1 MEKQIGFSEK
11 KSPFADATAVWHM
24 ADLNDTAVKNSN
36 LTPHGDVKL
45 GIELKGAEREASIKR
60 GGDGYVAEFHGGY
73 FVAGSG
79 SSECSRIC
87 KNSGLRLHSGL
98 NDQKLSL
105 TGKEMTFCIR
115 MRDSSGK
122 WNMPLFGRYDK
133 DDPLNSILCG
143 VDVDTKPF
151 LLNSPYYLFA
161 EEGEEQATRGSKA
174 LLEFQWR
181 TEPLDC
187 IIKRFKNR
195 ADDEDPIV
203 NDARNGVLP
212 LRVPVELIGP
222 TDWHDVVVRFNGPN
236 LEMFVDGVLADE
248 DWPYGSLYKF
258 TAPFV
263 IGAGF
268 SDGKLTEGFHGQID
282 HLALW
287 NRALTDDEI
296 AMLSGG
302 KDEVAKREVEILGEE
317 HPSLQYWRPR
327 GYNTYAGDCMLLFHD
342 DRLHLFWLFDRRHH
356 SSKWHL
362 GAHQYA
368 HASTTDL
375 IHWEHHPLAVPIIK
389 QWECAMGTGDFIH
402 HDGKFYAFYT
412 DCGGRCQ
419 FPDKPHQGSGIFMST
434 STDGIHF
441 TKEPGPV
448 VPGGDCTIFLDK
460 TTGHFHLLTPGNTDD
475 GQSGIIDYI
484 SIDLKNWTKQPE
496 LFHDTAGPCPHHFQW
511 NDWYY
516 FTVGGRFW
524 KSHNPLGPWTLL
536 RPERI
541 DHQSLAYPKTA
552 AFKDNRRIAAGWVG
566 DGGWGGDLVFRELI
580 QHEDGSL
587 GTKFP
592 PEMIPQS
599 GEPLNLPFTAL
610 TEGASGNSKTFRL
623 SSPEG
628 RIETISVNA
637 PDGFE
642 VGMLTEVPRDVRI
655 TLQVRQES
663 DSACFGLCVRGSG
676 SYQEGCELRFEP
688 TKQRVQFGNPDD
700 GKMGRDSDYAIDH
713 VEGLDCPFV
722 LDIVM
727 KDDIV
732 DVCIDNRRTIIKRC
746 PNLQGN
752 RLFFFAQNSEVT
764 FDSIEIR
771 PLLDWEP

>member
-11 KSPFADATAVWHM
+11 KSPFADAVAVWHM
-24 ADLNDTAVKNSN
+24 TDSNDTAGKNSN

-45 GIELKGAEREASIKR
+45 GVELKGAEREASIKR

-73 FVAGSG
+73 LVAGSR
-79 SSECSRIC
+79 SP
-87 KNSGLRLHSGL
+87 
-98 NDQKLSL
+98 DQQLSL
-105 TGKEMTFCIR
+105 TGKEMTMCIR
-115 MRDSSGK
+115 MRDSLGK
-122 WNMPLFGRYDK
+122 WNMPLFGRYDR
-133 DDPLNSILCG
+133 DDPLSGILCG
-143 VDVDTKPF
+143 VDVNTKSF

-161 EEGEEQATRGSKA
+161 EEGEEQATHGSKS

-187 IIKRFKNR
+187 IIERFKNR
-195 ADDEDPIV
+195 EEDPIV
-203 NDARNGVLP
+203 SDACNGVLP

-222 TDWHDVVVRFNGPN
+222 MDWHDVVVRFNGPN
-236 LEMFVDGVLADE
+236 LEMFVDGVLVDD

-282 HLALW
+282 HLAMW

-302 KDEVAKREVEILGEE
+302 KNEVAKREIEILGEE
-317 HPSLQYWRPR
+317 RHSLQYWRPR

-402 HDGKFYAFYT
+402 HDGKYYAFYT

-434 STDGIHF
+434 STDGINF

-460 TTGHFHLLTPGNTDD
+460 TTGRFHLLTPGSTDD
-475 GQSGIIDYI
+475 GKHGIIDYV
-484 SIDLKNWTKQPE
+484 STDMKSWTKQAE

-511 NDWYY
+511 NEWYY

-524 KSHNPLGPWTLL
+524 QSHNPLGPWTLL
-536 RPERI
+536 CPEWL

-552 AFKDNRRIAAGWVG
+552 AFKGNRRIAAGWLG
-566 DGGWGGDLVFRELI
+566 DGGWGGDLIFRELI

-592 PEMIPQS
+592 PEMIPKS
-599 GEPLNLPFTAL
+599 GEPLSLPFTAL
-610 TEGASGNSKTFRL
+610 TEG
-623 SSPEG
+623 SSRNG
-628 RIETISVNA
+628 KAIRINA
-637 PDGFE
+637 LDGFE
-642 VGMLTEVPRDVRI
+642 VGMLTELPKNIRI
-655 TLQVRQES
+655 NLQVNPES
-663 DSACFGLCVRGSG
+663 NSSDPSLRSRTCFGLCLKGSG

-688 TKQRVQFGNPDD
+688 SKQRVQFGNPDD

-727 KDDIV
+727 KDDIF

-746 PNLQGN
+746 PNLRGN
-752 RLFFFAQNSEVT
+752 RLFFFAQNSKVT